1 VIERPGLEEKN
12 RPKTKEMSKGPPNI
26 TITGSASILLPKF
39 KGFVPIKKL
48 EDHYTVARDLV
59 SNIENEKH

>member
-1 VIERPGLEEKN
+1 
-12 RPKTKEMSKGPPNI
+12 MSKGPPNI